1 MHSCFDEGCIHW
13 TDTSGHRIEAHGAG
27 LSQSPLD
34 GRWYWYGESK
44 KYPQA
49 STLELGSLRPVQTFT
64 PYGDPWKPPG
74 VNVYSA
80 HSIAGP
86 WQSSRGRRSGRRLPT
101 SLAEQIRGSLSGP
114 RCSITRNSRHFVMWV
129 HLEDSEYQFRHA
141 GVAISETATGPFK
154 LLHAL
159 QPDGIPSLDMSLFLG
174 PLDGQAHYFIRP
186 CDNTYTGI
194 SRMSAPTS

>member
-1 MHSCFDEGCIHW
+1 VHSCFDEGCIHW

-74 VNVYSA
+74 S
-80 HSIAGP
+80 
-86 WQSSRGRRSGRRLPT
+86 WCERLLRPQHCRA
-101 SLAEQIRGSLSGP
+101 LAE
-114 RCSITRNSRHFVMWV
+114 F
-129 HLEDSEYQFRHA
+129 E
-141 GVAISETATGPFK
+141 
-154 LLHAL
+154 
-159 QPDGIPSLDMSLFLG
+159 
-174 PLDGQAHYFIRP
+174 GQALGQTSTNVAGRTDPWVIERP
-186 CDNTYTGI
+186 
-194 SRMSAPTS
+194 